1 MEIHLD
7 MLGGMAGDMFIA
19 AMLDA
24 LPQHEPRVNAAI
36 ACLAEHFPVAPALVA
51 HCDGIIR
58 GRKFLVAALNGYT
71 PVASSF
77 QLYQVRGHEHSS
89 WKVIRTRLRDSALSE
104 PIREHAIGI
113 FDLLAEAEGHV
124 HGVDPNEVS
133 FHEVGA
139 VDSVADIVGAAAII
153 DAVSASAW
161 TASAAPLGS
170 GRVRSAH
177 GLLPVPAPA
186 TTRLLMDMETLDD
199 GIAGERVTPTG
210 AAILRYLCGP
220 QNSRHGVSSVRKLV
234 GAGVGFG
241 TRELRGISNHLR
253 VLCFEKTRSTA
264 GEHRE
269 ISVLEFEIDDQ
280 SGEDL
285 AAGLDRLRTH
295 PGVLDVTQ
303 SCAYGKK
310 GRMMTHLQVLARQ
323 AHTQAVI
330 EGCFRETT
338 TIGLRCRTVK
348 AIGLDRTIEEVQI
361 DGQHVRVKVVDRP
374 GGKTAKAES
383 DDVSRHADHTGR
395 SALRNRAQRLALRKN
410 KAEQEN
416 A

>member
-7 MLGGMAGDMFIA
+7 LLGGIAGDMFIA

-36 ACLAEHFPVAPALVA
+36 ACLAEHFPVAPTLIP
-51 HCDGIIR
+51 HCDGVIR
-58 GRKFLVAALNGYT
+58 GRKFLVAALNEYT
-71 PVASSF
+71 PVALNF
-77 QLYQVRGHEHSS
+77 HLYQERGHGHSS
-89 WKVIRTRLRDSALSE
+89 WKSIRKRLSDSALSE

-113 FDLLAEAEGHV
+113 FYLLAEAEGYV
-124 HGVDPNEVS
+124 HGVEPSEVS

-139 VDSVADIVGAAAII
+139 VDSVADIVGAAAMI
-153 DAVSASAW
+153 DAVGATVW

-170 GRVRSAH
+170 GRVRTAH

-186 TTRLLMDMETLDD
+186 TTRLLMQMETLDD

-220 QNSRHGVSSVRKLV
+220 DKSRRGASSLRTLV
-234 GAGVGFG
+234 GSGIGFG

-253 VLCFEKTRSTA
+253 VLCFEPSRSTA
-264 GEHRE
+264 GAHRE

-280 SGEDL
+280 SGEEL
-285 AAGLDRLRTH
+285 AAGLDRLREH

-303 SCAYGKK
+303 SCVYGKK
-310 GRMMTHLQVLARQ
+310 GRMMTHLQVLARK
-323 AHTQAVI
+323 AHTQEVI
-330 EGCFRETT
+330 DACFRETT
-338 TIGLRCRTVK
+338 TIGLRCRNVK
-348 AIGLDRTIEEVQI
+348 AIGLDRTIEEVEI
-361 DGQHVRVKVVDRP
+361 DGQYVRVKIVDRP
-374 GGKTAKAES
+374 GGRTAKAES
-383 DDVSRHADHTGR
+383 DDVLPHADHKVR
-395 SALRNRAQRLALRKN
+395 SALRNRAERLALRKES
-410 KAEQEN
+410 AEEED

>member
-7 MLGGMAGDMFIA
+7 LLGGMAGDMFIA

-24 LPQHEPRVNAAI
+24 FPQHEPRVKAAI
-36 ACLAEHFPVAPALVA
+36 ACLAAHFPVAPALVP
-51 HCDGIIR
+51 HSDGVIR
-58 GRKFLVAALNGYT
+58 GRRFLVAALTEYT
-71 PVASSF
+71 PAPSSF
-77 QLYQVRGHEHSS
+77 HLYQERGHEHSA
-89 WKVIRTRLRDSALSE
+89 WKLIHKQLRESALSA

-113 FDLLAEAEGHV
+113 FNLLAEAEGYV
-124 HGVDPNEVS
+124 HGVDPSEVS

-153 DAVSASAW
+153 DAVGATAW

-170 GRVRSAH
+170 GRVRTAH

-186 TTRLLMDMETLDD
+186 TTRLLIDMETLDD

-220 QNSRHGVSSVRKLV
+220 ENSRRGASGGKTLVRS
-234 GAGVGFG
+234 GTGFG
-241 TRELRGISNHLR
+241 SRVLRGISNHLR
-253 VLCFEKTRSTA
+253 VLCFEKGRSPS

-285 AAGLDRLRTH
+285 AAGLDRLRGH

-303 SCAYGKK
+303 SCVYGKK

-323 AHTQAVI
+323 AHTDAVI
-330 EGCFRETT
+330 DACFRETT

-348 AIGLDRTIEEVQI
+348 AIGLDRTIEEVEV
-361 DGQHVRVKVVDRP
+361 DGQRVRVKIVDRP
-374 GGKTAKAES
+374 GGRTAKAES
-383 DDVSRHADHTGR
+383 DDVLPHAEHNVRAALRKRAER
-395 SALRNRAQRLALRKN
+395 SALRDEKAQEEDA
-410 KAEQEN
+410 
-416 A
+416 